1 MRRVGQFAVVVT
13 LATLAP
19 SGADAAPMAMQSR
32 VRLLM
37 DEAHLRAAESWQ
49 QLQAAPDELGRIAGD
64 WSAAWQSG
72 EALRAI
78 TYALILL
85 LVGSG
90 VEWLYWC
97 YAGRARQ
104 AIAETAFAEAMCAKA
119 GNAAMLPRRAA
130 VLSLR
135 RALLEAGGVA
145 LFAIS
150 TIAASAGFSWPPRER
165 PVRASAHWQTLQ

>member
-1 MRRVGQFAVVVT
+1 MRRAAQFAVVVT

-19 SGADAAPMAMQSR
+19 SGVGAAPMAMQSR
-32 VRLLM
+32 VRLLV
-37 DEAHLRAAESWQ
+37 DEAHCRAAESWQ

-64 WSAAWQSG
+64 LSAAWQSG

-90 VEWLYWC
+90 VEWL
-97 YAGRARQ
+97 A
-104 AIAETAFAEAMCAKA
+104 
-119 GNAAMLPRRAA
+119 P
-130 VLSLR
+130 
-135 RALLEAGGVA
+135 LEAGGVA

-150 TIAASAGFSWPPRER
+150 TIAVSAGFSWPV
-165 PVRASAHWQTLQ
+165 PV